1 MMMEEVMELDEL
13 VDRCLAEHLETIDL
27 LRADLSIAVVE
38 VGRTLAEGLAAG
50 GTVFWCGN
58 GGSASDSQHIAA
70 ELVGRFRESRRPL
83 RSISLNTDTSVLTC
97 IGNDFG
103 YDDVFSRQVEA
114 LGRSG
119 DILVGISTSG
129 RSPNVNGA
137 FRAASRL
144 GVTTIGLLGKGGG
157 EAVDIVDHAVVVP
170 SASTARIQESH
181 ILIGHMFC
189 EIIEQEL
196 GLE

>member
-1 MMMEEVMELDEL
+1 MTDLNSSRQATNPLQVWLKY
-13 VDRCLAEHLETIDL
+13 IDKTMT
-27 LRADLSIAVVE
+27 R
-38 VGRTLAEGLAAG
+38 RQ
-50 GTVFWCGN
+50 CKRMN
-58 GGSASDSQHIAA
+58 GI
-70 ELVGRFRESRRPL
+70 P
-83 RSISLNTDTSVLTC
+83 VLTC

-196 GLE
+196 GLA

>member
-1 MMMEEVMELDEL
+1 MELDEL

-70 ELVGRFRESRRPL
+70 ELVGRFRESRRLL

-103 YDDVFSRQVEA
+103 YDGVFSRQVEA
-114 LGRSG
+114 LGRPG

-137 FRAASRL
+137 FRAARRL
-144 GVTTIGLLGKGGG
+144 GVTTIASSGRVAEKPSTSSTTPSWCRAHRL
-157 EAVDIVDHAVVVP
+157 HA
-170 SASTARIQESH
+170 SRSRTS
-181 ILIGHMFC
+181 
-189 EIIEQEL
+189 
-196 GLE
+196 